1 MLAALLELLQLQ
13 QAAFCRLPEASAPV
27 PGTAVVRFSRQ
38 GSMLAYAAGDIV
50 SGYLTAKPKW
60 CWPFASWGWE
70 QYEIKQVLWALRQ
83 YKPQQQQQQQQ
94 QQQRGQGQQSRA
106 AAGPLLVDVG
116 ANIGTFTFHAAAVG
130 ARVAAFEA
138 MPQNMELL
146 RHSLCLNPWL
156 IDQVALFGIGLG
168 TQTSRCH
175 IINGSGNNGDGHTVC
190 DKDLAKVLEGH
201 HACGETMEVRQR
213 DLYLLTMCAWVD
225 GSEAAGHTAVRRCA
239 FKQADADMYIMVLK
253 IDVEGFELQVLQGAE
268 GLLQRHVVRYILA
281 ECNTGIVGRDSQI
294 QYLQWFDSHGYRVSG
309 RSFRGP
315 FVHKKDIQAG
325 SAKLDALNLY
335 AVLMD

>member
-201 HACGETMEVRQR
+201 HACGETMEV
-213 DLYLLTMCAWVD
+213 
-225 GSEAAGHTAVRRCA
+225 
-239 FKQADADMYIMVLK
+239 LK